1 MTSLERRGNA
11 IAFAFTAFF
20 FVTFLIFSL
29 ALKFKP
35 QEKFQALT
43 INLAS
48 SPVEKKSL
56 PETTLQKKNLPSENQ
71 SSKEVEKIK
80 SVEAK
85 KVPEEKSVSKK
96 NEIAKKELPA
106 SSEKQNT
113 FEEPKIKRSVEQ
125 LMAEN
130 NSSAKKTAE
139 WNENFF
145 DDSQTVQSKNI
156 FEAQNKSSVKSSVEG
171 TAAKS
176 SAEKNSGVSSS
187 SESARSGNE
196 DVSEETKN
204 SLANIKNTFS
214 SSSVS
219 GNIKSKTSVASQT
232 AGGKLSIKMSDGK
245 SRELLYPKNPVI
257 FISEENARLV
267 DETKKVIVCFKVR
280 ADGTVPLTGIS
291 IVPSSLLPLQIQA
304 EIKEQIQLW
313 RFSEESSGLDG
324 TASFDYTL
332 EIR

>member
-20 FVTFLIFSL
+20 FLAFLIFSL
-29 ALKFKP
+29 AVKFKP
-35 QEKFQALT
+35 QEKFQVLT

-48 SPVEKKSL
+48 FPVEKKSL
-56 PETTLQKKNLPSENQ
+56 QETTLQKKDVPSKNQ
-71 SSKEVEKIK
+71 SSKDVEKIK
-80 SVEAK
+80 PVESK
-85 KVPEEKSVSKK
+85 KIPEEKSSSQK
-96 NEIAKKELPA
+96 NKIVKNGLPV
-106 SSEKQNT
+106 SSEKQKT
-113 FEEPKIKRSVEQ
+113 FEEPKIKKSVEQ

-139 WNENFF
+139 WNESFF

-156 FEAQNKSSVKSSVEG
+156 SEAQNKSSVKSSVEG

-176 SAEKNSGVSSS
+176 SAEKTSGVSSS
-187 SESARSGNE
+187 SESAGSGNA
-196 DVSEETKN
+196 DVSEETKS
-204 SLANIKNTFS
+204 SLANIKNTF

-219 GNIKSKTSVASQT
+219 GNIKSKTSVASQNS
-232 AGGKLSIKMSDGK
+232 GGKLSIKMSDGK

-257 FISEENARLV
+257 FISEENAKLV
-267 DETKKVIVCFKVR
+267 DETKKVIVRFKVR
-280 ADGTVPLTGIS
+280 ADGTVPVTGIS
-291 IVPSSLLPLQIQA
+291 ILPSSLLPLQIQA